1 ARDPTHVIS
10 KVARNCRASI
20 GDTDRHR
27 RAGRPGVS
35 SYVINADRGLW
46 SGVTTEIVDFVVE
59 GHISTGLRCGQ
70 RGARGPGISGDV
82 VDGVFRNMSAG
93 STDETARDID
103 LPVPVR
109 TLNILFGGR
118 DVS

>member
-1 ARDPTHVIS
+1 
-10 KVARNCRASI
+10 
-20 GDTDRHR
+20 
-27 RAGRPGVS
+27 
-35 SYVINADRGLW
+35 LW

-118 DVS
+118 HVSQLRPGLGCRVPAPEVVVVVAKVVTTAINIDKCS